1 MICSYFR
8 VIHITIKRIIIGNT
22 QSAHD
27 IPGTS
32 PEGPLKVL
40 MSGTY
45 KGPSGDSQRT
55 NTKIDDFMKKLFSR
69 SNSPCI
75 TYLFLF
81 FLQEEPLFKSSKQGR
96 PRDVYGT
103 QLWDVRG
110 TKWRDVLRTSVERRS
125 NMFSKLNSQTN

>member
-1 MICSYFR
+1 M
-8 VIHITIKRIIIGNT
+8 IHITIKRIIIGNT

-27 IPGTS
+27 FPGTS

-45 KGPSGDSQRT
+45 KGPSGESQRT

-81 FLQEEPLFKSSKQGR
+81 FYRKNHYSEVLNGDVHGTSTGR
-96 PRDVYGT
+96 PRDPVAGRPWDQMT
-103 QLWDVRG
+103 GRSKDVRG
-110 TKWRDVLRTSVERRS
+110 TSVKHV
-125 NMFSKLNSQTN
+125 F

>member
-1 MICSYFR
+1 MQLFLGDTHYNQEDYHR
-8 VIHITIKRIIIGNT
+8 KHPIGT
-22 QSAHD
+22 RRPRDA
-27 IPGTS
+27 

-110 TKWRDVLRTSVERRS
+110 TK
-125 NMFSKLNSQTN
+125 